1 MWESLII
8 VSVILVYIF
17 TRNKKKVSE
26 EEKGKEIEEEKVE
39 IVEEKEKEEI
49 VETGK
54 PDYRDYNISKNIYQ
68 KKYVNREGD
77 SFPPL
82 LTHLISLIFLSLF
95 VYILF
100 GNGRRGTSESQ
111 FDNFLETWWIEFGGS
126 IFSVFL
132 ITILFY
138 GMFFG
143 VLKIF
148 FEKIGLSWSDEW
160 SDDTRK
166 YERYEEDL
174 EEWELNKNTGKKVYE
189 PEPEPEPE
197 TEEEIVLRERNERQE
212 KKRVLGE
219 RFRKRKKEIEREQE
233 LEKERKEKEFWFGL
247 DGLETEKELNKVFE
261 KLGYKSELTPIGG
274 DEGLDHILDD
284 EIVVQTKNQKRKTS
298 RPDLQKFRGSMKNY
312 EKGIFVSINGF
323 THTCEKF
330 VQTSD
335 RQIKL
340 FDVDDVIGM
349 SEGKKPEWNE

>member
-26 EEKGKEIEEEKVE
+26 EEKGKEIEEEKLEIEEEKVE

-49 VETGK
+49 LETGK

-166 YERYEEDL
+166 YERYEDDL
-174 EEWELNKNTGKKVYE
+174 EKWELNKNTGKKVYE
-189 PEPEPEPE
+189 PE
-197 TEEEIVLRERNERQE
+197 TEEERVLREQNEREEQE
-212 KKRVLGE
+212 R
-219 RFRKRKKEIEREQE
+219 REQE
-233 LEKERKEKEFWFGL
+233 RLVREQERLNREFWFGL
-247 DGLETEKELNKVFE
+247 SGLDTERELNKVFE
-261 KLGYKSELTPIGG
+261 KLGYKTELTPLGG

-284 EIVVQTKNQKRKTS
+284 EIVVQTKNQKRKTP
-298 RPDLQKFRGSMKNY
+298 RPDLQKFRGSMKDY